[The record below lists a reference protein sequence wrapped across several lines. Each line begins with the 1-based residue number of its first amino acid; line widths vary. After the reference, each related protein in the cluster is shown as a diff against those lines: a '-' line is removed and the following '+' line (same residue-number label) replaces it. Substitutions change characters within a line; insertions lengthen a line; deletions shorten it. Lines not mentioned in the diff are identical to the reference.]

1 MWRLP
6 GPWAVPTEP
15 CGSGAAGAERGR
27 LTKKPRGQGGRAF
40 FPSAVRARVTA
51 LACTLPRDSGKP
63 LARWSASELA
73 RTVIQRG
80 ITSNISAA
88 TVKRW
93 LHADQIKPW
102 QYRSWQQP
110 TDPRFLEKAIPI
122 LQLYERAQDLSRK
135 GHIVVC
141 VDEKTS
147 IQARQATGGTMPA
160 SPGYALRV
168 GDRYQRRGAVQLFAG
183 LLVHR
188 GETLA
193 RCFERKRFNEFQVF
207 LRMLFASLW
216 CKRIRLLH
224 LILDN
229 GSTHAPKQLA
239 TWIRTL
245 GLPFDVRLHWLP
257 VHASWLDQ
265 IEIVFSVLQRK
276 VLMPNDFASPEHVQ
290 RRILTFFAQRNRT
303 ARPIHWSYTPKQL
316 MARFGRRHRLA
327 AS

>member
-1 MWRLP
+1 
-6 GPWAVPTEP
+6 
-15 CGSGAAGAERGR
+15 
-27 LTKKPRGQGGRAF
+27 
-40 FPSAVRARVTA
+40 VTA
-51 LACTLPRDSGKP
+51 LACTLPRASGKP
-63 LARWSASELA
+63 LSRWSASELA
-73 RTVIQRG
+73 AAVIQRG
-80 ITSNISAA
+80 IVSRISAS

-93 LHADQIKPW
+93 LRAEQIKPW

-122 LQLYERAQDLSRK
+122 LDLYERAQELSRK
-135 GHIVVC
+135 GHIIVC
-141 VDEKTS
+141 ADEKTS
-147 IQARQATGGTMPA
+147 IQARKATGGTTPA
-160 SPGYALRV
+160 GPGHPLHV
-168 GDRYQRRGAVQLFAG
+168 GDRYHRQGAVQLFAG

-193 RCFERKRFNEFQVF
+193 RCFERKRFTECQLF
-207 LRMLFASLW
+207 LQMLFASLW

-239 TWIRTL
+239 AWIRSL
-245 GLPFDVRLHWLP
+245 GRRFEVRIHWLP

-276 VLMPNDFASPEHVQ
+276 VLTPNDFASRQLVE
-290 RRILTFFAQRNRT
+290 RRILTFFAERNRT
-303 ARPIHWSYTPKQL
+303 ARPIHWSYTSKQL
-316 MARFGRRHRLA
+316 IAKAGRRQRLV